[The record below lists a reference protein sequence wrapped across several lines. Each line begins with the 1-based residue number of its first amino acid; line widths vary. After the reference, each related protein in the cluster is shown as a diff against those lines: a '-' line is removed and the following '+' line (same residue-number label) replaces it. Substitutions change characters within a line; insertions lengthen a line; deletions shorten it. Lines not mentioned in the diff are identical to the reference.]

1 MGEGD
6 SLRQIC
12 RENGMAES
20 TVRQSVR
27 DDRAGFAAQYHAARA
42 LQVEAWSHQIVE
54 IAIRE
59 DLDPHDKRVRVDT
72 LKWLMSKLAPRRY
85 GERLLVAG
93 EAESPLHVIHRQ
105 VSLDSLTDEQLEA
118 LERFTTALMQ
128 EKRE

>member
-12 RENGMAES
+12 RENGMAKS
-20 TVRQSVR
+20 TVRQWVR

-54 IAIRE
+54 IANRE

-93 EAESPLHVIHRQ
+93 EAESPLHVIDRQ